1 MYSLLIADDERGIRE
16 TVREYFKK
24 REFEIWEASDGQ
36 EALELIEQQDF
47 DIVLLDVM
55 MPKVDGFRVCRELR
69 TKSDIPVVFLTA
81 RTAEEDQLLGFQMK
95 ADDYITKPFSLPV
108 LHAKVRAL
116 IERNQGRIR
125 SNVLETT
132 GVRVNRENHEVN
144 IDGKIVQMPPKVY
157 ALFVYLLENKNR
169 ILTREQILNHVWGD
183 EVFCYDR
190 TVDTTIKKL
199 RRYLGERA
207 GCIKTIIKVGYKL
220 EDEEDE

>member
-36 EALELIEQQDF
+36 EALKLIEQQDF

-132 GVRVNRENHEVN
+132 GIRVNRENHEVN

>member
-132 GVRVNRENHEVN
+132 GIRVNQENHEVN

>member
-116 IERNQGRIR
+116 IERNQGCIR

-132 GVRVNRENHEVN
+132 GIRVNRENHEVN

>member
-132 GVRVNRENHEVN
+132 GIRVNRENHEVN